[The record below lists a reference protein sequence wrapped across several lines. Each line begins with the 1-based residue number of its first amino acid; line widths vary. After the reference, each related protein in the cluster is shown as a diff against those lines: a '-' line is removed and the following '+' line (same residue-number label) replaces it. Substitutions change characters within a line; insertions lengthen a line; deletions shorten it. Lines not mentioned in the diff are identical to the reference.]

1 MLSSVRDQFHAA
13 YLSTSGAGG
22 ENVSETLSLLSDS
35 QTVRVSMAQTRQP
48 LTDKYG
54 RYGAVHNGRKG
65 NGDELGF
72 AEMKQELAEAR
83 NTIAQLRKNQ
93 APDERQSREG

>member
-1 MLSSVRDQFHAA
+1 MMKTGSVKMFSSMATASIVIESMRILMRSRQGGVKLMLSSVRDQFHAA

-48 LTDKYG
+48 LTDKY
-54 RYGAVHNGRKG
+54 
-65 NGDELGF
+65 
-72 AEMKQELAEAR
+72 
-83 NTIAQLRKNQ
+83 
-93 APDERQSREG
+93 